1 MKMNIQFFKKRSKIT
16 KNTFSFFIIILN
28 IFVIAC
34 SDNDSSTV
42 ATTTTAA
49 ATPGIKIVNISDNV
63 STSDLTTWTTDA
75 AAKMSSQ
82 VANVLFV
89 SWDIGAYAADGTPFN
104 THTVVISSEQIETL
118 MTELDTWLNTTCST
132 AVSEESAKFRAYITN
147 GSEVSSQFAICGQY
161 RLVLIAIIQGSTS
174 NNSKNLAVHELYHA
188 LQQDLGDKACDTK
201 RGISGSNGKGWI
213 VEGAADYFANIE
225 VSGSSAGVQN
235 ILKLGL
241 SAYNEDSS
249 ALITGTGVASR
260 GSAGVRLMVEKGAL
274 TESIILDGSL
284 FHSCATESDYT
295 DSNSNIVSAEANW
308 YKIQLSSGVYSFTSA
323 ALQ

>member
-1 MKMNIQFFKKRSKIT
+1 MNIQFFKKRSKIT

-34 SDNDSSTV
+34 SDNDSSTGSS
-42 ATTTTAA
+42 ATTAA
-49 ATPGIKIVNISDNV
+49 VTPGIKIVNISDNV

-89 SWDIGAYAADGTPFN
+89 SWDIGAYVADGTPFN
-104 THTVVISSEQIETL
+104 THTVVITSEQIETL
-118 MTELDTWLNTTCST
+118 MTEIDTWLKTTCST
-132 AVSEESAKFRAYITN
+132 SVAEESATYRAYITN

-161 RLVLIAIIQGSTS
+161 RLILIGVIQGSS
-174 NNSKNLAVHELYHA
+174 SDNSKNLAIHELYHA
-188 LQQDLGDKACDTK
+188 LQQDLGDEDCNTK
-201 RGISGSNGKGWI
+201 REITGSNGKGWI
-213 VEGAADYFANIE
+213 NEGAADYFSNIE
-225 VSGSSAGVQN
+225 MYGSSAGVQK
-235 ILKLGL
+235 ILELGL
-241 SAYNEDSS
+241 EAYNEDSS
-249 ALITGTGVASR
+249 AAITGTGVASR
-260 GSAGVRLMVEKGAL
+260 GSAGLRLMVKRGAL
-274 TESIILDGSL
+274 TESNILDGSL